1 MKLIFLKITLITL
14 FVFNPLKTLAK
25 DPPRAYFKNL
35 ESGWI
40 QSNYAVIPKSQN
52 PNKIIKEINSNIQSE
67 LLNGIK
73 NFNKVSIVSYKGIIV
88 GEVIKP
94 KKEIKPGGNSIT
106 KSILSLA
113 IGKAHCDGK
122 LNIQDKAY
130 VYSELLTDTSWGN
143 STIEQLL
150 MMSSGAN
157 KVSSRFMGHKDEK
170 MRKNAADIIWN
181 KNNLSNYEAFLYI
194 DEQYQKPGK
203 KMIYSTSDS
212 IALSYVLEGAT
223 NQPLDLYLRGI
234 WDEIGSNHSAHFL
247 LNSRNEP
254 VAHSGFAANPYDYIA
269 LGNFVLENLKKEDCF
284 GDYLRKA
291 TTTKIE
297 NPSFT
302 DNRNYGYHIW
312 TDCMFA
318 NNAFCFV
325 GGFGQFL
332 LMYPEKDIVL
342 YIHSTSSKWGGYL
355 HWSTITEKIAKIENK
370 LDPASI
376 MKNAYNSLNLQDR
389 KRLQKI
395 LIEYGYNS
403 KIDGIWGSGTKKS
416 LKKFVADSIGKEI
429 FDKITVN
436 EFKKYLLNEIKIIK
450 NI

>member
-1 MKLIFLKITLITL
+1 MKLHFLKILVSTL
-14 FVFNPLKTLAK
+14 FIFNPLEILAK

-35 ESGWI
+35 ESGWS

-52 PNKIIKEINSNIQSE
+52 PNKIIKEINNKVQTE
-67 LLNGIK
+67 LLSGLK
-73 NFNKVSIVSYKGIIV
+73 NFNKVSIISYKGIII

-122 LNIQDKAY
+122 LNIQEKAFK
-130 VYSELLTDTSWGN
+130 YSKLLTDTSWGN

-157 KVSSRFMGHKDEK
+157 KVSPRFMGHKDEQ
-170 MRKNAADIIWN
+170 MQKNAADIIW
-181 KNNLSNYEAFLYI
+181 KRNNLSNAEAFLYV
-194 DEQYQKPGK
+194 DEKYQPPGK

-223 NQPLDLYLRGI
+223 NKPLHIYLKKM
-234 WDEIGSNHSAHFL
+234 WDEIGSNYDANFL

-254 VAHSGFAANPYDYIA
+254 VAHSGFAANPYDYVA
-269 LGNFVLENLKKEDCF
+269 LGNYVLDSLKKDDCY
-284 GDYLRKA
+284 GNYLRKA
-291 TTTKIE
+291 ITTKID

-312 TDCMFA
+312 TDCMFG
-318 NNAFCFV
+318 NDAFCFV

-332 LMYPEKDIVL
+332 LMYPEKDTVL
-342 YIHSTSSKWGGYL
+342 FIHSTSSKWGGYL
-355 HWSTITEKIAKIENK
+355 HWSIITEKISKLKNKIEPT
-370 LDPASI
+370 LI
-376 MKNAYNSLNLQDR
+376 MKSAYISLNLEER
-389 KRLQKI
+389 KRFQEI
-395 LIEYGYNS
+395 LKDYGYNS
-403 KIDGIWGSGTKKS
+403 KVDGIWGSGTQKALNKFVISKLGKEVFKS
-416 LKKFVADSIGKEI
+416 L
-429 FDKITVN
+429 TLN
-436 EFKKYLLNEIKIIK
+436 EFKKYILSKI
-450 NI
+450 